1 LAWPLQSESDPS
13 EKKLFEHQK
22 QKFRKLN
29 EQLIDEKE
37 KYSAAQREYYQLIQ
51 KSDKVRSY
59 LVLKLVNSL
68 ISRAKDHEFKLYLKN
83 KKIIIIDASAICP
96 KKSSHIVQR
105 YLITVLRILYGFKL
119 NDLIRTHSNQ
129 ASSSPGRHTIAA
141 IQASCHENQFLRGDT
156 VILENKKLVSNRS
169 SKSNLEDEVFQ
180 VGGGQSDEESQKS
193 SKRASIVDESTSH
206 PERNSDHNL
215 DSLIEVSQS
224 PTQTVLLELPLIY

>member
-1 LAWPLQSESDPS
+1 MAWPLQSESDPS

-83 KKIIIIDASAICP
+83 KKIIAN
-96 KKSSHIVQR
+96 V
-105 YLITVLRILYGFKL
+105 
-119 NDLIRTHSNQ
+119 
-129 ASSSPGRHTIAA
+129 
-141 IQASCHENQFLRGDT
+141 
-156 VILENKKLVSNRS
+156 
-169 SKSNLEDEVFQ
+169 
-180 VGGGQSDEESQKS
+180 
-193 SKRASIVDESTSH
+193 STSLCSRYISGDLML
-206 PERNSDHNL
+206 PSSVPAPGKFNS
-215 DSLIEVSQS
+215 SWG
-224 PTQTVLLELPLIY
+224 